1 MAQNSPLASVA
12 SGGDD
17 GTFITPRPDVT
28 AELVALADRDLLT
41 AGRKAY
47 SPDPAL
53 HDPLVGRL
61 KALAGMGRLQEASD
75 HLLTIIARD
84 RGWNDDAAR
93 KQLLTVFEAAG
104 PASETAKQGR
114 RRLSAILFS

>member
-61 KALAGMGRLQEASD
+61 KALAGMGVAEKRLPQD
-75 HLLTIIARD
+75 
-84 RGWNDDAAR
+84 G
-93 KQLLTVFEAAG
+93 G
-104 PASETAKQGR
+104 PASPSGGQR
-114 RRLSAILFS
+114 RMRGGTKVISRTSTISE